1 MKKTL
6 WTFDFTVIT
15 IGTIISAIGSVA
27 MSFALSLVVFDETQ
41 STWLT
46 GVFTAVSFIPSVV
59 IPLLVAPY
67 VDKHNRKHLIVRLD
81 MLSGILYLI
90 FTIYLL
96 NNDFSYYMYLLFTV
110 LIGSIGAI
118 YNLAYSS
125 LYPELIPQ
133 GFAQKGYSI
142 SSVIYPSVVAFVTPI
157 ASFMYISFGIVSVC
171 LLEGILLLGASFFE
185 HLIRY
190 QEHRDSTED
199 TYTLKTYKE
208 DIFEGL
214 GYLKKEKGIR
224 NIYSYMAVS
233 NGSAQGIS
241 LMMQAFFQ
249 SSTIFTVTMYAF
261 LSTAEMAGRIC
272 GSIFHYFVKIPA
284 KRRFDIAASVYVSY
298 EALDMMLLFIA
309 YPLMIVNRF
318 TAGFLGINSLN
329 IREASTQNYIP
340 SNMRAR
346 VNAFFSVIVAFC
358 TLGARLLAGLLGELF
373 PFAYVCLFFAS
384 LSMIAVLFIVIR
396 NRNTIKPIFNQDI

>member
-249 SSTIFTVTMYAF
+249 SSTIFTV
-261 LSTAEMAGRIC
+261 
-272 GSIFHYFVKIPA
+272 
-284 KRRFDIAASVYVSY
+284 
-298 EALDMMLLFIA
+298 
-309 YPLMIVNRF
+309 
-318 TAGFLGINSLN
+318 
-329 IREASTQNYIP
+329 
-340 SNMRAR
+340 
-346 VNAFFSVIVAFC
+346 
-358 TLGARLLAGLLGELF
+358 
-373 PFAYVCLFFAS
+373 
-384 LSMIAVLFIVIR
+384 
-396 NRNTIKPIFNQDI
+396 